1 MKLFWQFSIKS
12 LKLSTLSAF
21 KKTMSQK
28 AKNDLNLINYI
39 FVNNTINL
47 TLQKIQI
54 IDVSLHNGL

>member
-1 MKLFWQFSIKS
+1 
-12 LKLSTLSAF
+12 
-21 KKTMSQK
+21 MSEK

-39 FVNNTINL
+39 FVNNTINS